1 MEPIIE
7 RRFTSGLV
15 EVRGTDARR
24 SIGGYAAVFNKL
36 SSNLGGFVERVAPTA
51 FNGSRGRDW
60 PNVRAR
66 YNHDP
71 MMLLGTTAAGTLR
84 LSIDDQGLFYEVD
97 PPQSRADVMELVER
111 RDIQHSSFAFRLI
124 GGDGDEWGTSDQGYP
139 MRTLQNVGL
148 IDVAPVGEEPAYP
161 DATAGLRSLAAKFHA
176 DLEEVR
182 TLAQADELRKFF
194 VRTDNKG
201 RVQQPKTLG
210 AAARMALLGKE
221 QDPWA

>member
-1 MEPIIE
+1 METIIE
-7 RRFTSGLV
+7 RRFTACLV
-15 EVRGTDARR
+15 EVRGNEARR
-24 SIGGYAAVFNKL
+24 SIGGYAAKFNKP
-36 SSNLGGFVERVAPTA
+36 SSNLGGFIERVAPAA

-84 LSIDDQGLFYEVD
+84 LAIDDVGLLYEVD
-97 PPQSRADVMELVER
+97 PPQSRSDVLELVER
-111 RDIQHSSFAFRLI
+111 RDIQHSSFAFRMVNAES
-124 GGDGDEWGTSDQGYP
+124 DEWGTSDQGYP
-139 MRTLQNVGL
+139 MRTLLNVGL
-148 IDVAPVGEEPAYP
+148 VDVAPVGEEPAYP
-161 DATAGLRSLAAKFHA
+161 DATAGLRSLATKFDA

-182 TLAQADELRKFF
+182 SLAQADELRKFF
-194 VRTDNKG
+194 VRTDLKG
-201 RVQQPKTLG
+201 RVQTPKTLG